1 MSKKRKVRYDR
12 LLLLILIAI
21 VLVFIIVLGII
32 KIVRSSDTSINKTT
46 DTPTNETI
54 VADDVSIEL
63 LSYKTYLDI
72 DNTLGFNFVVAE
84 LKFSS
89 NEAISYDLNNLITNQ
104 SIKLN
109 DILNYKKTI
118 EVKDFN
124 FTSLNTTVDIVSDQ
138 NEYTCKVFIPYTGS
152 DNITLTDTI
161 SGKSFMIDTSKN
173 QDNIDSIQNK
183 NTSNEINTS
192 DYNLTVSSSYIS
204 DMMTRNGESYNSSM
218 LCIYTFNIK
227 VVSITN
233 GIKVTSA
240 SYTKNSDGENYGALD
255 DTFNSVKINNIL
267 NKTLSVGDEYAL
279 FFEVYSNPDETQDF
293 AGKLTLN
300 FSDGSSTTID
310 TVLN

>member
-1 MSKKRKVRYDR
+1 MNKKRKIRYDR
-12 LLLLILIAI
+12 LILLVLIALVLIAI
-21 VLVFIIVLGII
+21 IVMGII
-32 KIVRSSDTSINKTT
+32 KITQSIDSNDKNTI
-46 DTPTNETI
+46 TPTDEI
-54 VADDVSIEL
+54 IESDDISIEL
-63 LSYKTYLDI
+63 VSYKTYLDI

-124 FTSLNTTVDIVSDQ
+124 YTSLNTTVDIVSDQ

-227 VVSITN
+227 VVSITD
-233 GIKVTSA
+233 GIKITSA

-279 FFEVYSNPDETQDF
+279 FFQVYSNPDEVQDF
-293 AGKLTLN
+293 TGKLTLN

>member
-1 MSKKRKVRYDR
+1 MNKKRKIRYDR
-12 LLLLILIAI
+12 LILLILIAL
-21 VLVFIIVLGII
+21 VLIAIIVMGII
-32 KIVRSSDTSINKTT
+32 KITQSIDSNDKNTI
-46 DTPTNETI
+46 TPTDEI
-54 VADDVSIEL
+54 IESDDISIEL
-63 LSYKTYLDI
+63 VSYKTYLDI

-227 VVSITN
+227 VVSITD

-279 FFEVYSNPDETQDF
+279 FFQVYSNPDEVQDF
-293 AGKLTLN
+293 TGKLTLN

>member
-1 MSKKRKVRYDR
+1 MNKKRKIRYDR
-12 LLLLILIAI
+12 LILLILIAL
-21 VLVFIIVLGII
+21 VLIAIIVMGII
-32 KIVRSSDTSINKTT
+32 KITQSIDSNDKNTIIPT
-46 DTPTNETI
+46 DETI
-54 VADDVSIEL
+54 ESDGISIEL
-63 LSYKTYLDI
+63 VSYKTYLDI
-72 DNTLGFNFVVAE
+72 DDTLGFNFVVAE

-124 FTSLNTTVDIVSDQ
+124 YTSLNTTVDIVSDQ

-227 VVSITN
+227 VVSITD

-279 FFEVYSNPDETQDF
+279 FFQVYSNPDEVQDF
-293 AGKLTLN
+293 TGKLTLN